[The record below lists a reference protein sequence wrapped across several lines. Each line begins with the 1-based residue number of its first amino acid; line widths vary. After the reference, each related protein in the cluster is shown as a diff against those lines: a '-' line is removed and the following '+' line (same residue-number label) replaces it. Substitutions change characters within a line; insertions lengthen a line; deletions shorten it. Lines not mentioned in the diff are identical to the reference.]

1 MYIHIHIYIYIFTY
15 IHIYISINI
24 YAHTCIYPI
33 YAPYIY
39 IWEGVYFYTPKTQK
53 INYVSQPKIYY
64 YVKNIHSIRLKPSKI
79 STLAHPKNTILLHT
93 RISYKIF
100 IT

>member
-1 MYIHIHIYIYIFTY
+1 MHTHAYILYIHHTYTYGRGYIF
-15 IHIYISINI
+15 IHQ
-24 YAHTCIYPI
+24 
-33 YAPYIY
+33 
-39 IWEGVYFYTPKTQK
+39 KTQK

-79 STLAHPKNTILLHT
+79 STLAHPKNAILLHT